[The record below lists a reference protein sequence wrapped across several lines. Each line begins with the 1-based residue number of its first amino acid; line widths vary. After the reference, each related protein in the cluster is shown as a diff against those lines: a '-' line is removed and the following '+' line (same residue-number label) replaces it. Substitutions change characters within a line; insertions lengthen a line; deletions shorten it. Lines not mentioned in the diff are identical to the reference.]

1 VELLS
6 SAVIDDEVAALEW
19 DLVGRELTKVVRR
32 RDFGEALEYVN
43 AVGRLAE
50 LAGHHPD
57 IDIRWNSV
65 TLHLMTHSLGGISDA
80 DVNLARQIDKI
91 S

>member
-1 VELLS
+1 MELIS
-6 SAVIDDEVAALEW
+6 SSVIDGEVAELEW
-19 DLVGRELTKVVRR
+19 ELVGRELIKVVRR

-65 TLHLMTHSLGGISDA
+65 TLRLMTHSLGGITDA
-80 DVNLARQIDKI
+80 DVSLAKQIDKI

>member
-1 VELLS
+1 MELIS
-6 SAVIDDEVAALEW
+6 SSVIDGEVAELEW
-19 DLVGRELTKVVRR
+19 ELVGRELVKVVRR

-43 AVGRLAE
+43 AVGHLAE

-65 TLHLMTHSLGGISDA
+65 TLRLMTHSLGGITDA
-80 DVNLARQIDKI
+80 DVSLAKQIDKI